1 MPILPLKYQFAKD
14 FALVLANPLE
24 MGDTMTFEIIEDGKP
39 KTFTTDC
46 VWDTHTLKVR
56 PVVIQQGVYLGSVLW
71 FVLKIWFKVEPKAEE
86 VVYRILDR
94 PNGKKVKEGWRV
106 LDVTD
111 AESVYEIS
119 LDRIAA

>member
-1 MPILPLKYQFAKD
+1 
-14 FALVLANPLE
+14 
-24 MGDTMTFEIIEDGKP
+24 
-39 KTFTTDC
+39 
-46 VWDTHTLKVR
+46 
-56 PVVIQQGVYLGSVLW
+56 VLW